1 MSLLRGALDRLRQPA
16 SRAAE
21 LRSLR
26 RRLLAASKV
35 PAGPAERR
43 AAVQARELR
52 EQLSDAIGDASTC
65 AGCSVGCAE
74 TAKVFPGGDCCSG
87 NTEHVF
93 GEPELVGLALSGTR
107 ARHLKAPTTPHAGCA
122 FRGLRGCTLEAAHRP
137 NRCLIYTC
145 RGLRRELSE
154 RGDMAN
160 VLELVEQL
168 EANLSHRAS
177 AESKEEPNVGA
188 WVSSLAQADPK
199 PLG

>member
-1 MSLLRGALDRLRQPA
+1 MSLLRDALDRIRQPA
-16 SRAAE
+16 TRAAE

-26 RRLLAASKV
+26 RRLAAASRL
-35 PAGPAERR
+35 PAGPAEQR
-43 AAVQARELR
+43 AAIQARELR

-65 AGCSVGCAE
+65 AGCSVGCAK
-74 TAKVFPGGDCCSG
+74 TAEVFPGGDCCSG

-93 GEPELVGLALSGTR
+93 DEPELVGLALSGTR

-154 RGDMAN
+154 RGDMAK
-160 VLELVEQL
+160 VLELAERL
-168 EANLSHRAS
+168 EATGS
-177 AESKEEPNVGA
+177 ARPSTGSRDEPDVGA
-188 WVSSLAQADPK
+188 GIASLAQAGPK
-199 PLG
+199 PPG